1 MSINKSIGDERRAL
15 EEVIQRR
22 NQKFALQGT
31 MDINGMMQ
39 ELPKNQEYC
48 EDSEEKQLVKA
59 YKLSGE
65 AKLSGIT
72 DFLDTMFDNDIK
84 FILFAHH

>member
-31 MDINGMMQ
+31 MDINGMM
-39 ELPKNQEYC
+39 
-48 EDSEEKQLVKA
+48 
-59 YKLSGE
+59 
-65 AKLSGIT
+65 
-72 DFLDTMFDNDIK
+72 
-84 FILFAHH
+84 